1 MHVSDAKWDSL
12 INGMWVTYATLTTVG
27 YGDMFPMTYLG
38 RIVVIIASMLGNYFV
53 SLFILA
59 LTASSEFTPE
69 EYRVISH
76 YPF

>member
-1 MHVSDAKWDSL
+1 MHVSEAQWDSVL
-12 INGMWVTYATLTTVG
+12 NGMWVTYAILTTVG

-38 RIVVIIASMLGNYFV
+38 RIVAVIASILGNYFV

-69 EYRVISH
+69 EYRA
-76 YPF
+76 Y